1 MLQSIRK
8 STKGAT
14 AKIIIGLIV
23 ISFAFFGIQSILVDG
38 GGNAVAEVNG
48 EPVSPNELNQAV
60 LAQQQQ
66 LISRFGDQ
74 LDPSMLERSR
84 IEPRALNELIS
95 RKLLVQAAESMR
107 LAISEPEIGSIV
119 AGMEQFQ
126 VDGVFSPERY
136 KMMISQAGYSP
147 GSYKLLLR
155 NDLLINQMSAGLAG
169 SEFVT
174 QAELDI
180 SASILAEQRDF
191 SYFTIPGEEIG
202 AAETVSEAEIESY
215 YAANEALFRTE
226 ESVDVDYIA
235 LEIDDFR
242 QPVEESVLRRPMN
255 WVWRTRCCRTRAAS
269 PIFYLKTTAS
279 LSF

>member
-8 STKGAT
+8 STKGTT

-95 RKLLVQAAESMR
+95 RKLLVQAAESMQTCH
-107 LAISEPEIGSIV
+107 L
-119 AGMEQFQ
+119 
-126 VDGVFSPERY
+126 
-136 KMMISQAGYSP
+136 
-147 GSYKLLLR
+147 
-155 NDLLINQMSAGLAG
+155 
-169 SEFVT
+169 
-174 QAELDI
+174 
-180 SASILAEQRDF
+180 
-191 SYFTIPGEEIG
+191 
-202 AAETVSEAEIESY
+202 
-215 YAANEALFRTE
+215 
-226 ESVDVDYIA
+226 
-235 LEIDDFR
+235 
-242 QPVEESVLRRPMN
+242 
-255 WVWRTRCCRTRAAS
+255 
-269 PIFYLKTTAS
+269 
-279 LSF
+279 